1 MTRPTDVVM
10 LTEQL
15 PDLGAWTEHFVG
27 AEVPVLAE
35 TADALESLRTDE
47 DTVDAHRLAEVVSN
61 DPLMTLKV
69 LAFAGQHRGS
79 RVVTDVETV
88 IEALVMMGIS
98 PFFRAFGAQPKVEEW
113 LAEYPEALAALL
125 AAMRTAH
132 HRANLALAFAVQRM
146 DPDAATV
153 HSVSLLRDFANMLLW
168 CHAPALQLAIRTLQQ
183 ANPEMR
189 SRAAEEQVLHI
200 AVDDLQAML
209 ARRWRLSK
217 LLAPS
222 EAARHSEDA
231 RIRSI
236 ELAARLARHVASG
249 WSSAAVTADIQEI
262 SALLNLSVPATLQLA
277 QEI

>member
-1 MTRPTDVVM
+1 MTRLTDVVM

-153 HSVSLLRDFANMLLW
+153 HSVSLLRISRTCCCGVMHPHCNWRSGL
-168 CHAPALQLAIRTLQQ
+168 CSRPTRRCGHGQL
-183 ANPEMR
+183 R
-189 SRAAEEQVLHI
+189 SRCFTSRSTISRPCSRADGVFPSCWHPAKQRDTARMRGSAASNSLRDLH
-200 AVDDLQAML
+200 VT
-209 ARRWRLSK
+209 
-217 LLAPS
+217 LLAGGAAPPS
-222 EAARHSEDA
+222 RQSFK
-231 RIRSI
+231 RS
-236 ELAARLARHVASG
+236 RRC
-249 WSSAAVTADIQEI
+249 
-262 SALLNLSVPATLQLA
+262 
-277 QEI
+277 